1 MSYTLSD
8 LRTDARGLLSEE
20 GDEFFRSALF
30 TSWANRALDLVFADA
45 PWIWVTS
52 AFRWTV
58 VGVPSYRVPPR
69 MQVPKATYLILSSG
83 IGYRVNEWPMA
94 LVDQY
99 RQYAAKRP
107 TENIWMCG
115 YRQTELGTSVELV
128 YEPSAPL
135 LMQVVS
141 YQVPKH
147 LSSDTDVAD
156 GPDWARP
163 LIVQRIL
170 VEAKKKDEET
180 AQAGQ
185 AMTEYKDI
193 LKDVRATRMRKQ
205 MDMINIARPMRG
217 FLRGRMPW
225 Y

>member
-1 MSYTLSD
+1 MSYTLAD

-30 TSWANRALDLVFADA
+30 ASWTNRALDLVFADA
-45 PWIWVTS
+45 PWIWVTT
-52 AFRWTV
+52 FRRLTV
-58 VGVPSYRVPPR
+58 PGCPTYLLPPR
-69 MQVPKATYLILSSG
+69 VQIPKATYLVLSSG
-83 IGYRVNEWPMA
+83 IPYRVNEWPPSI
-94 LVDQY
+94 VDQY

-107 TENIWMCG
+107 SQNIWMCT
-115 YRQTELGTSVELV
+115 YRQTELGTAVELV
-128 YEPSAPL
+128 YEPSTRL
-135 LMQVVS
+135 QLIVGG

-147 LSSDTDVAD
+147 LANDTDVAD

-163 LIVQRIL
+163 LIVQRL
-170 VEAKKKDEET
+170 YVEAKKKDEET

-185 AMTEYKDI
+185 GMTEYREI

-217 FLRGRMPW
+217 YLRGRMPW